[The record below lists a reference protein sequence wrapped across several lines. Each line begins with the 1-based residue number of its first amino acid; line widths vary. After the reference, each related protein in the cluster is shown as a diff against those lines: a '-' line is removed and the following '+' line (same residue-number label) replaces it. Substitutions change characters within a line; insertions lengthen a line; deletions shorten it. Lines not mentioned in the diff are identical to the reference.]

1 MEIFCCG
8 HAIFVG
14 KWTFRAIFHI
24 LTGSTLTLL
33 MLIFT
38 FSCICLPLVGKLLRW
53 SVWTKSSWI
62 CSIKENRGNWLPLLH
77 FLGVIRWVDVVLLT
91 PTVTNICSKANSA
104 LNEVRFRRTDFGFS
118 AQGLNLLLVMKRTQ
132 PRAFLPSKSSL
143 FWWIFLLIEKNF
155 DYQETLRSPPKIK
168 GN

>member
-1 MEIFCCG
+1 MNFFGSTTSIETKDTIYHFFKVVLWTFKLKDREMEIFCCG

-62 CSIKENRGNWLPLLH
+62 CSIKENRGNWLPQLD

-104 LNEVRFRRTDFGFS
+104 LNEVRFRRTDFGWS
-118 AQGLNLLLVMKRTQ
+118 LLKDSIY
-132 PRAFLPSKSSL
+132 F
-143 FWWIFLLIEKNF
+143 
-155 DYQETLRSPPKIK
+155 
-168 GN
+168 

>member
-1 MEIFCCG
+1 MQFSLVNGLLELFSTYWQVQPWLCWCSYL
-8 HAIFVG
+8 HFPAFVYHWWG
-14 KWTFRAIFHI
+14 NYWDGQFR
-24 LTGSTLTLL
+24 TT
-33 MLIFT
+33 
-38 FSCICLPLVGKLLRW
+38 R
-53 SVWTKSSWI
+53 SSWI

-118 AQGLNLLLVMKRTQ
+118 AQGLNLLRVMKRTQ

-155 DYQETLRSPPKIK
+155 VYQETLRSPLK
-168 GN
+168 